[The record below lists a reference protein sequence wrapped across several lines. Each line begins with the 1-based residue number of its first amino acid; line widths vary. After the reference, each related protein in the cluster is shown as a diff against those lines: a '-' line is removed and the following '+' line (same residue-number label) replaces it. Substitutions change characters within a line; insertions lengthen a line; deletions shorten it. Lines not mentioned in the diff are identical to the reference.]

1 MGLDRPALWCARIDF
16 YGVERREERA
26 HESPAACGA
35 AFVIYAADAH
45 GVDVCVC
52 GVGRVLLFTSTGFA
66 AMAEEDALR
75 TGPVRLLGYA
85 NEVGES
91 FRPLVSRAAV
101 LSSYGVAGTY
111 VVADAWW
118 RSRTTGRMGE
128 AVDTL
133 IWQGLASVAIPGYF
147 INRVVWAAG
156 RMSPPHLRAT
166 LPTALGL
173 ACIPLIVKPIDH
185 GVDGFMNQCVRPL
198 YSSQVRKQ
206 M

>member
-1 MGLDRPALWCARIDF
+1 
-16 YGVERREERA
+16 
-26 HESPAACGA
+26 
-35 AFVIYAADAH
+35 
-45 GVDVCVC
+45 
-52 GVGRVLLFTSTGFA
+52 
-66 AMAEEDALR
+66 MAEEDALR

-91 FRPLVSRAAV
+91 FRPIVSRAAV

-118 RSRTTGRMGE
+118 RARATGNMGE

-147 INRVVWAAG
+147 INRVVWATG
-156 RMSPPHLRAT
+156 RMCPPHLRAT

-173 ACIPLIVKPIDH
+173 ACIPFIVKPIDH

-198 YSSQVRKQ
+198 YSKEVRKH

>member
-1 MGLDRPALWCARIDF
+1 MARVEESTHQPGGEGSAGSVPAGSMWGHTQESFLPLLNKERTRPRGC
-16 YGVERREERA
+16 
-26 HESPAACGA
+26 
-35 AFVIYAADAH
+35 
-45 GVDVCVC
+45 
-52 GVGRVLLFTSTGFA
+52 A

-111 VVADAWW
+111 VIADAWW
-118 RSRTTGRMGE
+118 RARATGKMGE

-156 RMSPPHLRAT
+156 RISPPHLRAT

-173 ACIPLIVKPIDH
+173 ACIPFIVKPIDH

-198 YSSQVRKQ
+198 YNSEVRKQ